1 MGKNVQPERSVTAAQ
16 AAAFRLERHHLHAA
30 AAREVT
36 EANGGHRSVS
46 VVALCRDTGG
56 VQAQVMSAAELALW
70 TRRQTT
76 TREEIQAALW
86 ERRDVVRTSAMRL
99 TLHLIPARDLSTYIA
114 AMRPTSMAML
124 QRWHARVG
132 AKPDHVKAMID
143 AVVEGLGDGPRTQQE
158 LIARA
163 RKKAGK
169 GVRAWLDH
177 AWSAV
182 RPAVIEGLIVYGP
195 PRGAEAT
202 FVRVDTWL
210 PTQPA
215 VDVEDARAELLR
227 RFLSAFG
234 PATPHDFSKWSGL
247 KTSDARIVMAALGDE
262 IVDVSVDGAPGWIR
276 RVDLPALAAFVG
288 RAPDDGDVRLL
299 GAFDP
304 FLLAHATKE
313 HLVAPR
319 YYKRVYR
326 AQGWI
331 SPVVLRGGTIVG
343 VWFPTTTGKTVIL
356 GVELFGRGA
365 PGVRKAVEREADALG
380 RFLGARCD
388 VRFSSG

>member
-1 MGKNVQPERSVTAAQ
+1 MS
-16 AAAFRLERHHLHAA
+16 
-30 AAREVT
+30 
-36 EANGGHRSVS
+36 S

-70 TRRQTT
+70 TRRRTT

-114 AMRPTSMAML
+114 AMRPTSMATL

-215 VDVEDARAELLR
+215 VDVENARAELLR

-247 KTSDARIVMAALGDE
+247 KTSDARSVMAALGDE

-276 RVDLPALAAFVG
+276 RVDLPALAVFAG

-326 AQGWI
+326 TQGWI
-331 SPVVLRGGTIVG
+331 SPVVLRGGTVVG
-343 VWFPTTTGKTVIL
+343 VWFPTTTGKTVTL

-388 VRFSSG
+388 ARFSSG